1 MNRTVFIFSALLSMA
16 LSLHAQNGGFAKGDK
31 QLNIG
36 VGVNSGYDSGIP
48 FGASFEVG
56 ITDAISVGG
65 NFDYLSSDFGNAF
78 GDFQFTALY
87 FGARGSYRFNE
98 LFVIEKEKI
107 DVYAGATVGYRSF
120 SWDDD
125 FDDSLGDDYDSA
137 LFLGI
142 YAGARYYFTD
152 SIGAFL
158 EVGDIGSTN
167 ARLGVTFKF

>member
-1 MNRTVFIFSALLSMA
+1 MKKTFFLVSLLLACVFGF
-16 LSLHAQNGGFAKGDK
+16 AQNGGFAKGDK

-36 VGVNSGYDSGIP
+36 VGVNSGYDNGIP

-65 NFDYLSSDFGNAF
+65 NFDYLSSKFDNTF
-78 GDFQFTALY
+78 GDFKFTALY
-87 FGARGSYRFNE
+87 FGARGSYHFNE
-98 LFVIEKEKI
+98 LFEIENEKI

-137 LFLGI
+137 IFVGI

>member
-1 MNRTVFIFSALLSMA
+1 MKKTIFLTTFLLVTI
-16 LSLHAQNGGFAKGDK
+16 LSFSQSGGFAKGDK

-36 VGVNSGYDSGIP
+36 VGVNSGYDNGIP

-78 GDFQFTALY
+78 GDFKFTALY
-87 FGARGSYRFNE
+87 FGARGSYHFNE
-98 LFVIEKEKI
+98 LFEIENEKI

-125 FDDSLGDDYDSA
+125 FNDSLGDDYDSA
-137 LFLGI
+137 LFVGI